1 MKQMTTDEPAR
12 SMRTRINGGTILAYR
27 DGGHRVLNDGV
38 VVFEGP
44 EILHIGP
51 DYEGPA
57 DRTIEAKGKLVIP
70 GFVST
75 HAHVNAHEGSRLI
88 FDLVRRDVMRSGFL
102 NYTPNNPRDG
112 RPFVAAADT
121 RASIRFGF
129 GQLIRNGITSVL
141 SFGAG
146 SADVSAVMMEEVDE
160 SGMRVWFAPQA
171 TSAENRFDEDG
182 RLHPVWDEQRG
193 FAQLEKAVRFVQDN
207 NGRFE
212 GRLQG
217 LVNVRNC
224 VLATVPLMKAAKN
237 AADQLGVLF
246 TTHFCEQLFE
256 FHETVR
262 RYGITPVDLM
272 EQEGLLGPNVL
283 LAHSVYIAG
292 HSATTWEFSDDLEKL
307 GRSGS
312 VVSYCPIA
320 YLRRG
325 YNLERFDS
333 HRAHGV
339 TMSMGTDVM
348 PHDMLE
354 EMRAG
359 ALTQKL
365 QEKNNELGTASAFF
379 NAATLGGAKAF
390 GREDIGRL
398 TPGAKADIVI
408 MDFDNLQIGPVYDPI
423 RSLVHLATPHLI
435 ETVICDGE
443 VLMEDGILTRY
454 DERELIEGGKRSF
467 QQIVDQFSDR
477 HWSGKPIRDAFPMT
491 YPDW

>member
-1 MKQMTTDEPAR
+1 MKQMATDEPAR
-12 SMRTRINGGTILAYR
+12 SMRTRINGGTIIAYR

-38 VVFEGP
+38 LVFEGP
-44 EILHIGP
+44 DILHVGP

-88 FDLVRRDVMRSGFL
+88 FDLGRRDVMRSGFL
-102 NYTPNNPRDG
+102 NYTPNNPRDD
-112 RPFVAAADT
+112 RPFVAAAHT

-129 GQLIRNGITSVL
+129 AQLIRNGITTVL

-146 SADVSAVMMEEVDE
+146 SADVSAVMMDAVEE
-160 SGMRVWFAPQA
+160 SGMRVYFAPQA

-182 RLHPVWDEQRG
+182 RLHPVWDEPRG

-217 LVNVRNC
+217 LVNVRNY

-272 EQEGLLGPNVL
+272 EQEGLLGPNVV

-307 GRSGS
+307 GRSRS

-333 HRAHGV
+333 YRAHGV

-365 QEKNNELGTASAFF
+365 QEKNNELGTAGAFF

-398 TPGAKADIVI
+398 EPGAKADIVI

-423 RSLVHLATPHLI
+423 RSLVHFASPDQI
-435 ETVICDGE
+435 ETVICDG
-443 VLMEDGILTRY
+443 VTLLEDGVLLNY
-454 DERELIEGGKRSF
+454 HEAAVVAGGKRSF
-467 QQIVDQFSDR
+467 RKVIDGFPQR
-477 HWSGKPIRDAFPMT
+477 HWSKRSVQSE
-491 YPDW
+491 YPLSLETW